1 MKHNSAYIPSF
12 DGIRSFALLAVL
24 FYHLIPS
31 VFKGG
36 YLGVVIF
43 FVLAGFLSMQRV
55 MQTGYMAEGRLPLAG
70 KAFGKKLLKLYP
82 ALLLMISCV
91 SLVIFLFFPS
101 QLAGVESD
109 IKGAV
114 FSVNNYSQILSGGS
128 YFESSGA
135 LKPFTH
141 IWALSLEV
149 QVYLLIYT
157 FLYGRYKKE
166 RSFRMFLFLILLSLL
181 SYGISLVLLEL
192 GYDFTR
198 VYYGIATRLYSF
210 SLGAAASFF
219 AAGNMDSQ
227 GLLSRSAR
235 SACIA
240 ALCILLTASVF
251 VFKAERF
258 VFYFGFFAYSILS
271 AILLVLLHSEHSAFY
286 KALSAKPFS
295 FLTARSYHIY
305 LWHFPI
311 IALQDRFFANREI
324 SKAGYYLIFFLL
336 CAVLSE
342 LSYRV
347 TTIAGSSTRARRSFL
362 PLALCLSVTLLFVPY
377 QKISAN
383 TAESRALSQM
393 KEQILQNEERQ
404 KIERA
409 VQRKE
414 ALKEKKRAFVEGRK
428 AKATGQS
435 GAEQA
440 SEAQNQEK
448 SPLLLLA
455 LSHIEWVNGLQ
466 DAFLYLDPAEYE
478 KYKDVEGLLIGD
490 SIASMSYHTLA
501 TYLPNFQFDSEHSRE
516 MATAHEAFQKYKNED
531 FGDYLIL
538 ALGSNGETKHEDI
551 EKIRKELNGKK
562 LILLSIVLPYKE
574 EEESR
579 NKKIRSY
586 AKAHEDVYLVDWY
599 RAAKNRPELFFD
611 DKIHPGEDGA
621 KVLGQILSKQLIEL
635 EKSKKRG
642 AR

>member
-1 MKHNSAYIPSF
+1 MKQHPGYIPSL

-55 MQTGYMAEGRLPLAG
+55 MQAGRVAEGRLSMAG

-82 ALLLMISCV
+82 ALLLMIACV

-101 QLAGVESD
+101 QLGGVESD

-114 FSVNNYSQILSGGS
+114 FSVNNYSQILSGDS
-128 YFESSGA
+128 YFENSGA

-149 QVYLLIYT
+149 QVYLLIYA
-157 FLYGRYKKE
+157 FLYGRYRRE
-166 RSFRMFLFLILLSLL
+166 RSFRTFLFLVFLSLL
-181 SYGISLVLLEL
+181 SYGISLILLGL
-192 GYDFTR
+192 GYDFTQ
-198 VYYGIATRLYSF
+198 VYYGLATRLYSF

-219 AAGNMDSQ
+219 ASGNGEARELLRPAGRNA
-227 GLLSRSAR
+227 G
-235 SACIA
+235 IA
-240 ALCILLTASVF
+240 ALCLLLGVSVF
-251 VFKAERF
+251 VFEANRF
-258 VFYFGFFAYSILS
+258 VFYFGFFLYSLLS
-271 AILLVLLHSEHSAFY
+271 AVLLVLLCSERSSFY
-286 KALSAKPFS
+286 KAFSAKPFS

-311 IALQDRFFANREI
+311 IALQDRFFANREL
-324 SKAGYYLIFFLL
+324 SKALYYLIFFVL
-336 CAVLSE
+336 CAALSE
-342 LSYRV
+342 LSYRI
-347 TTIAGSSTRARRSFL
+347 TAIAGSSPRAKRVFL
-362 PLALCLSVTLLFVPY
+362 PLALCLSLTLLLLPY
-377 QKISAN
+377 RKISAN
-383 TAESRALSQM
+383 TAESKALSQM
-393 KEQILQNEERQ
+393 KEQILQNEARQ
-404 KIERA
+404 KIEQA
-409 VQRKE
+409 EQKKA
-414 ALKEKKRAFVEGRK
+414 ALKEKKRAFVESRR
-428 AKATGQS
+428 AKAAAES
-435 GAEQA
+435 GTQQT
-440 SEAQNQEK
+440 SEAETQEK
-448 SPLLLLA
+448 PPLLLLA

-466 DAFLYLDPAEYE
+466 DEFLYLDPAEYE

-516 MATAHEAFQKYKNED
+516 MATAYEAFAKYRNED

-551 EKIRKELNGKK
+551 EKVRRELKGRK
-562 LILLSIVLPYKE
+562 LILLSIVLPYKD

-579 NKKIRSY
+579 NKSIRTY
-586 AKAHEDVYLVDWY
+586 AEAHEDVYLVDWH
-599 RAAKNRPELFFD
+599 RAAKKRPEVFFD

-621 KVLGQILSKQLIEL
+621 KILGQILSKQLIAL
-635 EKSKKRG
+635 EKAKKKGVR
-642 AR
+642 